1 MSFQLIISAF
11 QISLGVQLSF
21 LVFKLTKV
29 IAWSWLLILTPL
41 LFWVVI
47 SIVALITLGLI
58 FALFP
63 IENDEEYE

>member
-11 QISLGVQLSF
+11 QISKGVQLSF

>member
-11 QISLGVQLSF
+11 QISQGVQLSF

>member
-11 QISLGVQLSF
+11 QISLGVQQSF